1 MMLAKYSII
10 GIVAL
15 IFIIGLTENG
25 LAITASIGN
34 ARAIVNQELKNVPT
48 VLERSIKVNNPNNET
63 VKINI
68 TVAGDVK
75 DLVEI
80 IDKEFSL
87 SPGDNKEARYKV
99 MLKKP
104 GNYEIRLIVVFTS
117 GSGQSVGLSSVLIV
131 KAFAKGELPEE
142 LNPKSNITEDDL
154 NYTDNGVDIKPKQ
167 TTKEKD
173 DENKITGG
181 QALPINLENNG
192 FVTVFVAL
200 MIIVVI
206 LGGYYFLKRT

>member
-117 GSGQSVGLSSVLIV
+117 GSGQSVGLSSVLI
-131 KAFAKGELPEE
+131 K
-142 LNPKSNITEDDL
+142 
-154 NYTDNGVDIKPKQ
+154 KQ
-167 TTKEKD
+167 DTK
-173 DENKITGG
+173 
-181 QALPINLENNG
+181 
-192 FVTVFVAL
+192 
-200 MIIVVI
+200 
-206 LGGYYFLKRT
+206 